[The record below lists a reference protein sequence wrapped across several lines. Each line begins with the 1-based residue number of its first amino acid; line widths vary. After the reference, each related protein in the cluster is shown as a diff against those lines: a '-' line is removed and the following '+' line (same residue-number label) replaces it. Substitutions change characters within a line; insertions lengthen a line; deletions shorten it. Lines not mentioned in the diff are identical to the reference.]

1 MQIFSQN
8 VAAST
13 GRNLVPPGPRVPA
26 TDAIVEAEGLRA
38 AAFAAAEHVAELSDL
53 SAVPPWDAPPI

>member
-1 MQIFSQN
+1 MQIFNQK

-26 TDAIVEAEGLRA
+26 TDAIGPKA
-38 AAFAAAEHVAELSDL
+38 
-53 SAVPPWDAPPI
+53 SAPQPTRQPNTWRR